1 MVIKQKE
8 VGKGASPR
16 YFLKEGEGTV
26 AFFDDLETAGI
37 VCRFLKGS
45 HLDKPD
51 YIRAMDAI
59 REWDVAHKYKSPQE
73 EDDTE

>member
-8 VGKGASPR
+8 VAKGASPR
-16 YFLKEGEGTV
+16 YFLVEGEGTV
-26 AFFDDLETAGI
+26 AFYDDLETAGI

-51 YIRAMDAI
+51 YMRAIEAI
-59 REWDVAHKYKSPQE
+59 RSWDKAHSPQE